1 MLSASLN
8 KTFASYLSL
17 EIGRKE
23 LVYLTTQTTHFIYGY
38 MAADKRPLRE
48 RYKERKPTAAY
59 SRVTLSDIYIPIS
72 TYSIRCVKE
81 LIV

>member
-8 KTFASYLSL
+8 KTFPSYLSL

-48 RYKERKPTAAY
+48 RYRERKPTAAY
-59 SRVTLSDIYIPIS
+59 SVSDIYIPIC
-72 TYSIRCVKE
+72 TYSICCVKE
-81 LIV
+81 FIE